1 MCKTQNEPHP
11 EIRPWLQ
18 LYLCYLTTKKIF
30 SFLFNLVQT
39 LWGIASRHRSK
50 QNVESALED
59 WHERGNHIFSVATLS
74 IDNAFCRFY
83 LQLGSNLFC
92 FSLFFI
98 FIFFWLLLCTRQMLN
113 PFEIR
118 LMAII
123 ISKTME
129 NSLFSVSFM
138 HVCMCFHQST
148 NFSNFVGLNRNE
160 NPLSTK
166 HEHTKFIHFSHIY
179 QGKFFLL
186 HMFKF
191 NSMIFGK
198 WFWKIQRGL
207 SNVLNDL
214 PLNEIHWILF
224 SLLLLF

>member
-30 SFLFNLVQT
+30 SFLFNLVQM

-59 WHERGNHIFSVATLS
+59 CHERGNAVNWQCILQVLFTTGLKLILFQFFLYSFS
-74 IDNAFCRFY
+74 FGC
-83 LQLGSNLFC
+83 C
-92 FSLFFI
+92 FVLDKC
-98 FIFFWLLLCTRQMLN
+98 W
-113 PFEIR
+113 IR
-118 LMAII
+118 LKCLMAII

-138 HVCMCFHQST
+138 HVCTCFHQST

-207 SNVLNDL
+207 PKVLNDL
-214 PLNEIHWILF
+214 SPLNEIHWILF
-224 SLLLLF
+224 SFLLLF

>member
-1 MCKTQNEPHP
+1 M
-11 EIRPWLQ
+11 
-18 LYLCYLTTKKIF
+18 
-30 SFLFNLVQT
+30 
-39 LWGIASRHRSK
+39 
-50 QNVESALED
+50 
-59 WHERGNHIFSVATLS
+59 ATLS

-92 FSLFFI
+92 FCFFI
-98 FIFFWLLLCTRQMLN
+98 LIYFWLLLCTRQMLKC
-113 PFEIR
+113 

-123 ISKTME
+123 ISETME
-129 NSLFSVSFM
+129 NSLFSVSLM

-186 HMFKF
+186 HILKF
-191 NSMIFGK
+191 NSLIFGK
-198 WFWKIQRGL
+198 
-207 SNVLNDL
+207 
-214 PLNEIHWILF
+214 
-224 SLLLLF
+224 

>member
-1 MCKTQNEPHP
+1 MRHRITTSFQTKRRIGT
-11 EIRPWLQ
+11 RRLPWAWQRCQ
-18 LYLCYLTTKKIF
+18 LTMHSAGFIYNWAQTYFVSVFLYSF
-30 SFLFNLVQT
+30 SF
-39 LWGIASRHRSK
+39 G
-50 QNVESALED
+50 
-59 WHERGNHIFSVATLS
+59 
-74 IDNAFCRFY
+74 C
-83 LQLGSNLFC
+83 C
-92 FSLFFI
+92 FVLDKC
-98 FIFFWLLLCTRQMLN
+98 W
-113 PFEIR
+113 IR
-118 LMAII
+118 LKCLMAII

-138 HVCMCFHQST
+138 HVCTCFHQST

-207 SNVLNDL
+207 PKVLNDL
-214 PLNEIHWILF
+214 SPLNEIHWILF
-224 SLLLLF
+224 SFLLLF